1 MALRILALTLVGLA
15 VLWPVA
21 GDEIVEALK
30 PDEAGCAGAGAGPD
44 PERVQ
49 EGRAA
54 VLCLLNVQRE
64 GHGLPPFTA
73 DAMLDRAAQR
83 HAEDMAERDFFAH
96 ENPDGFGPDARIRRA
111 GFEGR
116 TTGENLAWGT
126 GPEATAAA
134 TVDGWMHSPGH
145 RANILRR
152 SFTKVGT
159 GLVDGSPDPLVR
171 DRAGIW
177 VNAFGG

>member
-1 MALRILALTLVGLA
+1 MALRILALTLVALA

-21 GDEIVEALK
+21 GQGIVDAVT
-30 PDEAGCAGAGAGPD
+30 PDAGGCAGAGDLPD
-44 PERVQ
+44 PERPE

-54 VLCLLNVQRE
+54 LLCLLNEQRAA
-64 GHGLPPFTA
+64 HGLPAFTEDRA
-73 DAMLDRAAQR
+73 LERAAQR
-83 HAEDMAERDFFAH
+83 HARDMDEREFFAH
-96 ENPDGFGPDARIRRA
+96 EDPDGVGPHVRIRRA

-116 TTGENLAWGT
+116 TDGENLFWGSGT
-126 GPEATAAA
+126 EGTAEAAL
-134 TVDGWMHSPGH
+134 DGWMKSPGH

-159 GLVDGSPDPLVR
+159 GLVRGSPDPVVR
-171 DRAGIW
+171 ERAGIW